1 MAQHNKRGSAP
12 PINSSSSTT
21 SPALSPVVQQAQQY
35 LEQNIRAWL
44 APKHRQGFLQTATAS
59 TPSFPT
65 HGDKILTD
73 HFYEVPDTGGTTE
86 NSNVGMQASYS
97 FPHSLAQADLSPMS
111 GVQGTS
117 YSSPCRA
124 VLETTKPSAAASF
137 FARAAQRLNLQ
148 SPRKRKKHHLSDKEM
163 ISHFRTSFAQTL
175 KIAPPI
181 LPPNFLKTN
190 PKRESSRLGK
200 VRVLLRISSGDEGS
214 KSSQF
219 LAVDVRKKH
228 VTLYDPSNSQ
238 DFRLSAHKI
247 FAFDSV
253 FTCEDS
259 QADICS
265 SSLSGVLQGVVT
277 GLDGCVFAYGYP
289 SAGKTFSMLGNST
302 SPQNLGV
309 MPSAVS
315 WLFKLIDEH
324 KEKTQSRFS
333 VRVSAVEV
341 SGRDEVIKDLLAN
354 FASGSE
360 GSSPSPGRYLQE
372 EVSFGSHLTELRAP
386 NADKAAF
393 LLDAAIAARTVP
405 ATPEDQ
411 QNSHFCFTLN
421 VYQYRAEKGSQVGV
435 TGGRSRLHL
444 LDLAGSDDQTNLS
457 KNQSHPLSMSGL
469 GSVLV
474 ALVNGQRHVPY
485 KNSKLTHLLR
495 EAMGNSICRTTMI
508 AHVSDSSEK
517 YCETLSTIQLA
528 NRLHRIW
535 RKRAKQYIPKACG
548 VSNIDN
554 DGVCKPCVKSDAV
567 SEDDFPSGSSEL
579 DYTSGSEQSC
589 VTAIFVGERSLKED
603 TTKTSPL
610 KQSKSKV
617 PEKSSSSTECPVSN
631 RTKDHEATSL
641 LSTSYLVSSSK
652 QNTSSSAD
660 TKNRTHKV
668 AGKSSQCRNYSSIP
682 LKPNVPK
689 YCTKGESG
697 LPRGSHLFAGCCMT
711 DLQSSSTSAQHSG
724 VQSPRRVN
732 IKRRHLVSKV
742 ENRSPNRSNS
752 QAKRENY
759 VTSDEI
765 WVDGPRFIKP
775 KFDSRTLQQLQY
787 EQWVDGPALHD
798 HSKEYKNK
806 MIKKWVQ
813 LHSHLQHH
821 ISESR
826 QPEVW
831 IDLPPT
837 RNQFEIQICTK
848 TSQALGTRPKY
859 SWDQANTKS
868 SGLHNVEDSSNKRL
882 VNDTRMGQEVLISKK
897 KEDDFNEAVGLNC
910 SEKKTS
916 VEDVDVTESLES
928 KTIFEKVQVSSDTP
942 TWKSSQ
948 GSIRA
953 EIDSTADYL
962 EASSSVD
969 ISETSDLQTSVS
981 TDEEEQDWPTDQ
993 ADECS
998 ETSDTEELPE
1008 MKDSCLQ
1015 VKEEDILAAWLERND
1030 FESLEDSVIE
1040 EFPIKHSVFNVLR
1053 VSSAEHISDSVVDNS
1068 DRLESISLPDE
1079 FRDDDDFLSD
1089 WRISRYQCSR
1099 HMNTNEII
1107 KRTGELSFA
1116 VSSDVLASKLTR
1128 LTELRLQSQK
1138 LRNNNSASGAL
1149 FCDTHKRPT
1158 TMLSSNQLYNIPAV
1172 SLQQSQSL
1180 DDMDIF
1186 DVLSVKSEPA
1196 DLEMSIQPM
1205 NGLRLEA
1212 FYKELEHKFP
1222 PSDISLITHS
1232 SEKCNTSKEDIKNMD
1247 QNSCS
1252 PNKNTLTSQKAH
1264 STSFL
1269 TSETGK
1275 CESCG
1280 EVIISDHVCKKV
1292 DVANQMRSI
1301 RHPDGSSNPTLSNHP
1316 SVNNLLDY
1324 PSYSSRKFVSNPFL
1338 LRNSVLA
1345 RLDEIN
1351 AAGSSSGKLQEETFP
1366 HSTKSSVTFPEKQ
1379 RNILQKDNVCANQ
1392 GCSKENRQLSVSI
1405 NSKSSKPNRKGSSQ
1419 ISSVSTLDSCTSHQ
1433 GSTSVEHALK
1443 KSKDVLGVNKQTQK
1457 IERHLKFTDE
1467 SKTFGKSK
1475 YFQLPR
1481 SVSSTTEEISKSERS
1496 TKSRKSCLGVT
1507 NQVESGQNVS
1517 IAFPSPY
1524 SKITEAKRGRISSEL
1539 SNLSSQ
1545 ALRSENGVPIIKARK
1560 DYHYSGNSSGYES
1573 MIRDSEGT
1581 VASSC
1586 SRDSENED
1594 VGEKRRNTRKGS
1606 KKKLQGSNHRS
1617 RSAPARSTTFN
1628 TSRPQS
1634 PSPVSSQP
1642 RPLGGRHHRHGRRR
1656 RNTEEELGCTGLLCC
1671 RLMDL
1676 YSN

>member
-12 PINSSSSTT
+12 PIHSSSPSTST
-21 SPALSPVVQQAQQY
+21 ALSPVVQQAQQY

-44 APKHRQGFLQTATAS
+44 APKHRQGFLQTAAAN
-59 TPSFPT
+59 TPSFQT
-65 HGDKILTD
+65 QGDKLLTD
-73 HFYEVPDTGGTTE
+73 HFYEVPDSSGSTE
-86 NSNVGMQASYS
+86 TSNVGMQVSYS

-124 VLETTKPSAAASF
+124 ILETNKPSAAASF

-148 SPRKRKKHHLSDKEM
+148 SPRKRKKHHLADKEM
-163 ISHFRTSFAQTL
+163 ISSFRTSFAQTL
-175 KIAPPI
+175 RIAPPI

-190 PKRESSRLGK
+190 PKRESCRLGK
-200 VRVLLRISSGDEGS
+200 VKVLLRISGEDEGS

-219 LAVDVRKKH
+219 LTVDVRKKH

-265 SSLSGVLQGVVT
+265 SSLSGVLEGVVT
-277 GLDGCVFAYGYP
+277 GLDGCVFVYGYP
-289 SAGKTFSMLGNST
+289 SVGKTFSMLGNSN

-309 MPSAVS
+309 IPSAVS

-324 KEKTQSRFS
+324 KERTQSRFS

-360 GSSPSPGRYLQE
+360 GSSPSPGMYLQE
-372 EVSFGSHLTELRAP
+372 EVLFGSHLTELRAP
-386 NADKAAF
+386 NAEKAAF
-393 LLDAAIAARTVP
+393 LLDAAIAARSVP
-405 ATPEDQ
+405 ATPEDR

-421 VYQYRAEKGSQVGV
+421 VYQYRAEQGSQVGV

-444 LDLAGSDDQTNLS
+444 LDLAGSVDQTNFS
-457 KNQSHPLSMSGL
+457 KDPNHPLSMTGL
-469 GSVLV
+469 GSVLA

-485 KNSKLTHLLR
+485 KNSKLTNLLR
-495 EAMGNSICRTTMI
+495 EAMGSSICRTTMI

-535 RKRAKQYIPKACG
+535 RKRAKQYMPKACG
-548 VSNIDN
+548 VNNRDN
-554 DGVCKPCVKSDAV
+554 GGVCKPCVKSDAV

-603 TTKTSPL
+603 TTKMSPQ
-610 KQSKSKV
+610 KQNKSKV
-617 PEKSSSSTECPVSN
+617 PAKSSSSTECPVSN
-631 RTKDHEATSL
+631 KTKDQEATSL
-641 LSTSYLVSSSK
+641 LSTNCLASSSK
-652 QNTSSSAD
+652 PNTSSSAD

-668 AGKSSQCRNYSSIP
+668 AGKSSQCRNYSIIP
-682 LKPNVPK
+682 FKMSVPK

-697 LPRGSHLFAGCCMT
+697 VHRGSHLSAGCCLT
-711 DLQSSSTSAQHSG
+711 DLQSSSTSAQYAG

-742 ENRSPNRSNS
+742 ENRSPNRSSS

-848 TSQALGTRPKY
+848 TAQTLGTRPKY
-859 SWDQANTKS
+859 SCDQSNTKS
-868 SGLHNVEDSSNKRL
+868 SGSQIVEDSSNKRM
-882 VNDTRMGQEVLISKK
+882 VNDSRVSQEVLISKK
-897 KEDDFNEAVGLNC
+897 KEGDSKETVGLNC
-910 SEKKTS
+910 SEETTTS
-916 VEDVDVTESLES
+916 VEDADATESLES
-928 KTIFEKVQVSSDTP
+928 KTIFEKVQVTSDTP

-953 EIDSTADYL
+953 EIDSTVDYL
-962 EASSSVD
+962 EAASSVD

-981 TDEEEQDWPTDQ
+981 TDEEEQDWPIDQ

-998 ETSDTEELPE
+998 ETSDTDELPE

-1030 FESLEDSVIE
+1030 FESLENYVIDE
-1040 EFPIKHSVFNVLR
+1040 VPIKHSIFNVLR
-1053 VSSAEHISDSVVDNS
+1053 VSSAEHISDSVVANN
-1068 DRLESISLPDE
+1068 DRLESISLPE
-1079 FRDDDDFLSD
+1079 EIRDDDDFLSD
-1089 WRISRYQCSR
+1089 WRISRYHCSR
-1099 HMNTNEII
+1099 HMNRNEVI

-1116 VSSDVLASKLTR
+1116 VSSDVLASKLKR

-1138 LRNNNSASGAL
+1138 LRNNNSVSGVS
-1149 FCDTHKRPT
+1149 FCDTHKRQS
-1158 TMLSSNQLYNIPAV
+1158 TMLSPNQLYNIPVV
-1172 SLQQSQSL
+1172 SLQQSPSQ
-1180 DDMDIF
+1180 DDIDIF

-1232 SEKCNTSKEDIKNMD
+1232 SEKCNTSKEDIENID
-1247 QNSCS
+1247 QSSCS
-1252 PNKNTLTSQKAH
+1252 PNKNTLTSQM
-1264 STSFL
+1264 SISFL
-1269 TSETGK
+1269 TSETRK

-1280 EVIISDHVCKKV
+1280 DIITSDHVCKNV

-1301 RHPDGSSNPTLSNHP
+1301 RQPDGSSNPILSNHP

-1324 PSYSSRKFVSNPFL
+1324 PSYSSKRFVSNPFL

-1345 RLDEIN
+1345 SLDEIN
-1351 AAGSSSGKLQEETFP
+1351 ATDSSSSKPREDNFP
-1366 HSTKSSVTFPEKQ
+1366 YNTKSSVTFPEKQ

-1392 GCSKENRQLSVSI
+1392 GCSKENRQLSISI
-1405 NSKSSKPNRKGSSQ
+1405 NSKSSKPNRKISSQ
-1419 ISSVSTLDSCTSHQ
+1419 ISSISTLDSCTSHQ
-1433 GSTSVEHALK
+1433 GSTSVEHTFK
-1443 KSKDVLGVNKQTQK
+1443 KSKDVSGVNKQTQK
-1457 IERHLKFTDE
+1457 VERHLKFTDE
-1467 SKTFGKSK
+1467 TKTFGKSK

-1496 TKSRKSCLGVT
+1496 TKNRKSSLSVT
-1507 NQVESGQNVS
+1507 NQIESTQNVS

-1606 KKKLQGSNHRS
+1606 KKRLQGSNHRS